1 MFGLFRFEATALE
14 STSRGFAPHLSDDG
28 ERQQKID
35 ELKALLDDIRSPYPT
50 RSELLE
56 VMNEAADG
64 ALSHDSVR
72 VITRILG
79 RCPNLTN

>member
-1 MFGLFRFEATALE
+1 MFGLFRLEATALE
-14 STSRGFAPHLSDDG
+14 STFQGFPSHLPEDS

-35 ELKALLDDIRSPYPT
+35 ELKALLEDIRSPYPT
-50 RSELLE
+50 RSELLG

-79 RCPNLTN
+79 RCPTLTN